1 MDILNKVISEL
12 QLNANPEKGKF
23 LQGFFKTGPGQY
35 GEGDIFLG
43 ISVPQQRKVANSFFK
58 DISLIEVQKMLEDK
72 RHEIRL
78 TAVFMLVLKY
88 QKSKAEEQK
97 AEIAEF
103 YIQNASKFNNWDL
116 VDSSAG
122 QILGAWLYDKDRGKL
137 YAFAESENLWE
148 QRISIISTFFFIRKG
163 DFKDTLKIAENLLR
177 HKHDL
182 IHKAV
187 GWMLR
192 EVGNRDFETE
202 FEFLSKHYKVMPRT
216 MLRYAIEK
224 FDENIRQ
231 QFLKGII

>member
-163 DFKDTLKIAENLLR
+163 DFKDTLKIAENLLH